1 VSAQPIEKRIA
12 FASITAADRA
22 EMPKL
27 WLRIEP
33 HIGGILD
40 RFYTHM
46 STVPHLAAL
55 IGSNK
60 ARLIAAQIS
69 HWKRLFTGQFD
80 EEYLSSSVRIGMAHC
95 RIGLEPSW
103 YVASYQFFISAL
115 TEVLASG
122 TFTSARSVSHA
133 LRVIT
138 KAVFIDL
145 DIAISTYH
153 DHVLHQQVEKKQKI
167 EAAVVKLEAALKAQ
181 FGSLQGFSE
190 TLRKS
195 AGELNSIARVGSEAA
210 VQTQSASGETSTYVN
225 SVASAAEELSASIRE
240 INDRLTGSM
249 QIIDNVSGV
258 SAAASDAA
266 TKLSGSTQSIGEVVG
281 LIRAIAEQTNLL
293 ALNATIEA
301 ARAGD
306 AGAGFAVVAQEVKN
320 LAQQT
325 SKATEEIARQIIAV
339 QNTTAETVTSI
350 STVTAHINDIQSEIR
365 AISDAIGQQNLATG
379 EIAQSVQSSAQASAT
394 MVKGAEKTADAIT
407 HTQNCARET
416 FSAADGVAAGS
427 SKIEQELHAFFV
439 EIRAMAS

>member
-1 VSAQPIEKRIA
+1 MSTAPFEKRIA
-12 FASITAADRA
+12 FAGITAEDRA
-22 EMPKL
+22 AMPKL
-27 WLRIEP
+27 WVRIEP
-33 HIGGILD
+33 HLGGILD
-40 RFYTHM
+40 RFYVHVGTI
-46 STVPHLAAL
+46 PHLAAL
-55 IGSNK
+55 VGTNK
-60 ARLIAAQIS
+60 PRLVAAQTA
-69 HWKRLFTGQFD
+69 HWKRLFSGCFD
-80 EEYLSSSVRIGMAHC
+80 DEYFSSSVRIGMAHC

-103 YVASYQFFISAL
+103 YVASYQFFLTAL
-115 TEVLASG
+115 TDVFSSG
-122 TFTSARSVSHA
+122 TFTSARSVNAA
-133 LRVIT
+133 LKT
-138 KAVFIDL
+138 MSKAVFLDL

-153 DHVLHQQVEKKQKI
+153 DHVLQQQVEKKQKI
-167 EAAVVKLEAALKAQ
+167 DDAVVKLEDSLRTR
-181 FGSLQGFSE
+181 FGSLQGHSQ

-195 AGELNSIARVGSEAA
+195 ASELDSIARMGAETAI
-210 VQTQSASGETSTYVN
+210 QTQKASGEASTYVN

-240 INDRLTGSM
+240 INDRLAGSM

-258 SAAASDAA
+258 STAASDAA

-339 QNTTAETVTSI
+339 QNTTSDTVNSITTVTSHV
-350 STVTAHINDIQSEIR
+350 SEIQSEIR

-394 MVKGAEKTADAIT
+394 MVRGAEKTAEAIAQ
-407 HTQNCARET
+407 TQDCARET
-416 FSAADGVAAGS
+416 FSAADGVATGS
-427 SKIEQELHAFFV
+427 QQIEQELHRFFQD
-439 EIRAMAS
+439 IRKLAS